1 MAVLSGYKEQKE
13 IYIGY
18 FEVTCGLGAFI
29 GPLVGSMFYFL
40 GGYKAPFFCVGF
52 FYLLMVI
59 VFSSISRRK
68 PENKDV
74 DNDLKA
80 PLEPGIQSSYVSNV
94 DSVNLDDG
102 ESLNGTETLR
112 DIELFEIISMAR
124 PGLGLVV

>member
-59 VFSSISRRK
+59 VFSSISKRK
-68 PENKDV
+68 PDNTDV

-80 PLEPGIQSSYVSNV
+80 PLEPGIQSSYVSNT
-94 DSVNLDDG
+94 DSVNLDDIE
-102 ESLNGTETLR
+102 ESINLR
-112 DIELFEIISMAR
+112 ELEFTEIISMAR
-124 PGLGLVV
+124 SGLGLVV

>member
-52 FYLLMVI
+52 FYLFMVI
-59 VFSSISRRK
+59 VFSAITRRK
-68 PENKDV
+68 PENDM
-74 DNDLKA
+74 DDDLKV
-80 PLEPGIQSSYVSNV
+80 PLATGVQSSIVSNT
-94 DSVNLDDG
+94 DSVDMDAAEGLD
-102 ESLNGTETLR
+102 
-112 DIELFEIISMAR
+112 
-124 PGLGLVV
+124 

>member
-59 VFSSISRRK
+59 VF
-68 PENKDV
+68 
-74 DNDLKA
+74 
-80 PLEPGIQSSYVSNV
+80 
-94 DSVNLDDG
+94 
-102 ESLNGTETLR
+102 
-112 DIELFEIISMAR
+112 
-124 PGLGLVV
+124 